1 MQQRSSKDQMREKF
15 ERKVRETKT
24 FINFNDIVESAQDWL
39 EDNNPFNDENELNE
53 WLDLIENQNKYD
65 IEEFIK
71 FEEQLN

>member
-1 MQQRSSKDQMREKF
+1 MREKF

-71 FEEQLN
+71 FEE